1 MPEVHLVPNG
11 FSYSAVVSG
20 GGSWRQGVEAGGE
33 FLVCLA
39 RACEETSLSARS
51 LVDLERKE
59 SFEEVEVQGYGPG
72 GAALIIEAMTDN
84 MNRTRGA
91 IKDAFKE
98 VNGEALGKIFFAEL
112 QRRFCVATAS
122 DPVSRHAIPLG
133 LDTLLPAPRD
143 AGLTYFGTAVGADLG
158 AVMPGHAG
166 QYYQRVLPAAQAGT
180 MESFFFLAEQFRT
193 QDEPTFCGL
202 TTLAM
207 VLNSLRID
215 PMRTWKGAWRW
226 YNEQNLACCFG
237 PERVRAEGLSF
248 DMFSSLA
255 RCNGA
260 EDEKAAFITDFR
272 AAVKAVSQ
280 SRERECLVVCYTREV
295 LGQTGAGHFSPIG
308 GYHEETDSVL
318 IMDVARFKYPP
329 HWVPLMHL
337 ADAMLKMDP
346 ITGKPRGFLHLHL
359 QMRSAWQGAPF
370 RVPFAFAAK
379 LFEMD
384 SASGEV
390 QCPLP
395 TSDTPHV
402 VLMRR
407 WLSAVGAVEPQV
419 WGQLLQVFSRLALYK
434 PFMDFCKAYDEAT
447 QHFCGAEFPP
457 LRFQASSGARK
468 QNGNPELTL
477 WSCGELWVLI
487 SSELASAG
495 LAKGVALAIRGPWA
509 LVLEAQRETL
519 LHILPPPRECRGS
532 VGQ

>member
-1 MPEVHLVPNG
+1 V
-11 FSYSAVVSG
+11 
-20 GGSWRQGVEAGGE
+20 
-33 FLVCLA
+33 
-39 RACEETSLSARS
+39 
-51 LVDLERKE
+51 
-59 SFEEVEVQGYGPG
+59 
-72 GAALIIEAMTDN
+72 
-84 MNRTRGA
+84 
-91 IKDAFKE
+91 
-98 VNGEALGKIFFAEL
+98 
-112 QRRFCVATAS
+112 
-122 DPVSRHAIPLG
+122 IPLG
-133 LDTLLPAPRD
+133 LDSLDTLLPAPRD

-166 QYYQRVLPAAQAGT
+166 QYYQRVLPAAQVPFASTEGRKLFKKALQAGT

-260 EDEKAAFITDFR
+260 EVAASGAPVVEDEKAAFITDFR

-370 RVPFAFAAK
+370 RVPFVPPAAGRRLSEAFAAK

-384 SASGEV
+384 RASGEV
-390 QCPLP
+390 RCPLP

-419 WGQLLQVFSRLALYK
+419 WGQLLQVGDLEAVQEVFSRLALYK

-477 WSCGELWVLI
+477 WSCGELWVLLLLLLPEHLQVLI

-509 LVLEAQRETL
+509 LPLEAQRETL
-519 LHILPPPRECRGS
+519 SHILPVPRRECRRAL
-532 VGQ
+532 